1 MKILFQTFHGSRL
14 VALALSLF
22 VLVGCGQ
29 MTDKDRIRVAKV
41 GERYITRGDLYKII
55 REMPDN
61 VRPHIRNR
69 SDLVRILNQQIDN
82 RIKLPLGAKM
92 AKEGKVSVD
101 REMAREMF
109 FRDSGDEED
118 EFRNMW
124 HMEVPP
130 PGVITP
136 LMEVYGLTPELLQF
150 NKDLVEEGTDQ
161 MITKLQG
168 EQALEVLAVEAFGDG
183 RIQLEDAEIER
194 EYSFMKELFVEP
206 EYLEF
211 KGIRFLDSP
220 DAAAQA
226 VALRERLAEGESFES
241 IVEEYNLKSQEEQ
254 IPYVIEAGIVSDP
267 TKSHLRAFWE
277 AASGAEEGAIVGP
290 VFLGASQQRSQD
302 PSGLITITEQPP
314 YYLLCQIT
322 QSKPESLLSFEQAK
336 PQVVMPLIKAKMM
349 HLLREE
355 HQVEIYEDKLP
366 DPSHMQGPTAIQ

>member
-1 MKILFQTFHGSRL
+1 MKILFQPSYGSRL
-14 VALALSLF
+14 LGLAFSLLI
-22 VLVGCGQ
+22 LVGCGQ

-55 REMPDN
+55 REMPDTA
-61 VRPHIRNR
+61 RPLIRNR

-82 RIKLPLGAKM
+82 RIKLPLGVKM
-92 AKEGKVSVD
+92 AKEGKVSID
-101 REMAREMF
+101 REYAREMF
-109 FRDSGDEED
+109 FRDSGDQEE

-150 NKDLVEEGTDQ
+150 NKDLVEEGTDH
-161 MITKLQG
+161 MIIKLQA
-168 EQALEVLAVEAFGDG
+168 EQALEVLAVEAFKEGQ
-183 RIQLEDAEIER
+183 IQLEEAEIER
-194 EYSFMKELFVEP
+194 EYGFMKELFVEP

-211 KGIRFLDSP
+211 KGIRFLESP
-220 DAAAQA
+220 DAATRSAT
-226 VALRERLAEGESFES
+226 LRERIQQGEAFDSLL
-241 IVEEYNLKSQEEQ
+241 EEYRQKGQEENIQ
-254 IPYVIEAGIVSDP
+254 YVIEAGIVNDP
-267 TKSHLRAFWE
+267 KKTHLRAFWE
-277 AASGAEEGAIVGP
+277 AASGAEEGTIIGP

-314 YYLLCQIT
+314 YYLLCVVT
-322 QSKPESLLSFEQAK
+322 ESRPESLLSLDQAR

-355 HQVEIYEDKLP
+355 NQVEIYEDKLP
-366 DPSHMQGPTAIQ
+366 DPSHMQGPTAIK